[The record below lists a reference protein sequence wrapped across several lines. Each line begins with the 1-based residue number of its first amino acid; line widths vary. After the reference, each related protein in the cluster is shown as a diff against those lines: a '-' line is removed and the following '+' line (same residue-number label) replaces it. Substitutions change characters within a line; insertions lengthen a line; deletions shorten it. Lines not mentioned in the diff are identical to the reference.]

1 MSNALPEEVSNDV
14 YAELMDDAADKS
26 RHARDVALQLLELA
40 SGLEQR
46 AEKMRHLAALMI
58 LEAQAFATETSDLLL
73 MEFPMGPMSTED
85 SDEEDTPDE

>member
-1 MSNALPEEVSNDV
+1 MSPEETSNDV
-14 YAELMDDAADKS
+14 FAELMDDAADKS

-46 AEKMRHLAALMI
+46 AEKMRHLASLMI

-73 MEFPMGPMSTED
+73 MEFPMGPMNTD
-85 SDEEDTPDE
+85 SDEEDDDEG